1 MAVTCFTQE
10 FATPVTP
17 SRMFKALILD
27 SDNLIPKIAPQ
38 GIKSI
43 DFVEGDGGVG
53 SIKQTNFADGGHLKY
68 LKHRIDALDAENL
81 VCKYTLI
88 EADVVFDK
96 IQSVAYEIKFEAS
109 SDGGCVCKMTSEY
122 HTKAGVEL
130 KEEDIKQGKDKA
142 MGLYKV
148 VEEYLLAN
156 PSVYA

>member
-1 MAVTCFTQE
+1 MAITCFAQE
-10 FATPVTP
+10 FATPITP

-27 SDNLIPKIAPQ
+27 SHNLIPKIAPQ

-81 VCKYTLI
+81 MCKYTLI

-96 IQSVAYEIKFEAS
+96 IESVAYEVKFEAS
-109 SDGGCVCKMTSEY
+109 GDGGCVCKMTSEY